1 MGLAP
6 GDFTLTPGQAVSVT
20 IKLFASFQKGRFAV
34 ETRDY
39 PPSTTVAEIARD
51 LKIPVAEIGVVLVNA
66 RHVEL
71 DFCPGAGDI
80 LAIFP
85 VIGGG

>member
-1 MGLAP
+1 MP
-6 GDFTLTPGQAVSVT
+6 VHVT
-20 IKLFASFQKGRFAV
+20 IKLFATFRKDRFAV
-34 ETRDY
+34 REDDLPDGTRVSDVVTGLDID
-39 PPSTTVAEIARD
+39 PDA
-51 LKIPVAEIGVVLVNA
+51 IGVILANG

-71 DFCPGAGDI
+71 EHELRQDDV

>member
-1 MGLAP
+1 M
-6 GDFTLTPGQAVSVT
+6 TVT
-20 IKLFASFQKGRFAV
+20 VKLFATFRTDRFAAEEREV
-34 ETRDY
+34 VPGTRVRQLVDELGIE
-39 PPSTTVAEIARD
+39 VGA
-51 LKIPVAEIGVVLVNA
+51 IGVTMVNG

-71 DFCPGAGDI
+71 DHELRQGEV

>member
-1 MGLAP
+1 ML
-6 GDFTLTPGQAVSVT
+6 VT
-20 IKLFASFQKGRFAV
+20 VKLFATFRKDRFAV
-34 ETRDY
+34 EERDIA
-39 PPSTTVAEIARD
+39 PGTSVRQVADELGIEIA
-51 LKIPVAEIGVVLVNA
+51 AIGVAMANG

-71 DFCPGAGDI
+71 DDELRPGDV

>member
-1 MGLAP
+1 M
-6 GDFTLTPGQAVSVT
+6 T

-34 ETRDY
+34 ETREY
-39 PPSTTVAEIARD
+39 PPATTVEEIVND
-51 LKIPVAEIGVVLVNA
+51 LHIPKGEIGVMLANG
-66 RHVEL
+66 RHVSF
-71 DFCPGAGDI
+71 DHCPDVGDV

>member
-1 MGLAP
+1 ML
-6 GDFTLTPGQAVSVT
+6 VT
-20 IKLFASFQKGRFAV
+20 IKLFATFRTDRFAAEERDV
-34 ETRDY
+34 APGTRVRQIVDEL
-39 PPSTTVAEIARD
+39 AIEDA
-51 LKIPVAEIGVVLVNA
+51 AIGVTMANG

-71 DFCPGAGDI
+71 DHELRPGDV

>member
-1 MGLAP
+1 M
-6 GDFTLTPGQAVSVT
+6 TVT

-34 ETRDY
+34 ETREY
-39 PPSTTVAEIARD
+39 PPSTTVEDIVND
-51 LKIPVAEIGVVLVNA
+51 LHIPKVEIGVLMVNG
-66 RHVEL
+66 RHVDL
-71 DFCPGAGDI
+71 DHCPDGGDV